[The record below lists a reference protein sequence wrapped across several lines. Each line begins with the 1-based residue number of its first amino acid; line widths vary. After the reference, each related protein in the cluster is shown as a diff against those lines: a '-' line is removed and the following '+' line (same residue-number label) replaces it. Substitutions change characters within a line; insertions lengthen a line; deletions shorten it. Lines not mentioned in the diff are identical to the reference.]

1 MNGSTRRVAVLAL
14 CVVAVALAALLFP
27 ATGLDAAPSDP
38 TGAGDAGSGPDD
50 ARGPSSPGATPTA
63 SGGTDS
69 GGTAGS
75 TDTTTATAD
84 RTATP
89 GRTGT
94 SDVTP
99 TDRDGGPPSDEGG
112 GALARLGTWVATL
125 VVVGGVA
132 LVAAG
137 EGKTRDWPVFRQLPV
152 PAVTVAG
159 LGQAASAAS
168 MSFLVGLSSSLPTL
182 LAGLSAAAGA
192 TGSALSVAFA
202 GAGRGLGAAIVS
214 VPRAFGHALAGLS
227 GGFGALFAG
236 RSRTGRVARA
246 DAGRSASDAAGP
258 TGPLD
263 REDGAEDDPPATV
276 EGAWIAMV
284 ERLPGGH
291 RETKTPAELAR
302 TAVDRGFPSEPVG
315 TLTDAFQRVSY
326 GGAAGDELT
335 DEALAALARIDDA
348 LKGDDE

>member
-1 MNGSTRRVAVLAL
+1 
-14 CVVAVALAALLFP
+14 
-27 ATGLDAAPSDP
+27 
-38 TGAGDAGSGPDD
+38 
-50 ARGPSSPGATPTA
+50 
-63 SGGTDS
+63 
-69 GGTAGS
+69 
-75 TDTTTATAD
+75 
-84 RTATP
+84 
-89 GRTGT
+89 
-94 SDVTP
+94 
-99 TDRDGGPPSDEGG
+99 
-112 GALARLGTWVATL
+112 
-125 VVVGGVA
+125 
-132 LVAAG
+132 
-137 EGKTRDWPVFRQLPV
+137 VFRQLPV

-192 TGSALSVAFA
+192 TGSALSVALA
-202 GAGRGLGAAIVS
+202 GAGRGLGAAVVS

-227 GGFGALFAG
+227 GGFAALFAG
-236 RSRTGRVARA
+236 RSRTGRAARA
-246 DAGRSASDAAGP
+246 DAGRSASDASAGP

-263 REDGAEDDPPATV
+263 REDGAEDDPPTTV